1 MLPISHAVPGALAE
15 LLRGTPLS
23 PGKVAFAWNAAV
35 GPATA
40 RATAVRLE
48 GTLLLVDATTIP
60 WAREVSRSSG
70 VILTRLQTLLGAR
83 RRDADRGPPC
93 VNRSSPAPF
102 ERRPESFSAR

>member
-15 LLRGTPLS
+15 LLRGTPLT

-48 GTLLLVDATTIP
+48 GTLLLVDAITTA

-70 VILTRLQTLLGAR
+70 VILTRLQTLLGA
-83 RRDADRGPPC
+83 DVP
-93 VNRSSPAPF
+93 
-102 ERRPESFSAR
+102 